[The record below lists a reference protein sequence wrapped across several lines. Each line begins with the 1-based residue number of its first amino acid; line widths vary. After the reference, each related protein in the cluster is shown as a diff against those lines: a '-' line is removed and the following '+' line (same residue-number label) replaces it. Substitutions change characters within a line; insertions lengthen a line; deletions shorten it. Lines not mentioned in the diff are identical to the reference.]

1 MRIVV
6 GVDGGGTS
14 TRAVVLDETG
24 HEMARAEGP
33 GAVAILDDPGAVT
46 AAVVSVVTRA
56 LEDADVTLPVALL
69 WAGLSGAGREDVQ
82 AAVRGSLME
91 ADLAERV
98 LVGTDVEAAF
108 SDAFPLAEPGILL
121 IAGTGS
127 IVWARSPRGAMISVG
142 GWGQHM
148 GDEGSGYW
156 VGREALRSVAAAA
169 DRRGP
174 ETELTGKALGHSGGQ
189 EPGDLI
195 AWAAAASKSDIAAL
209 APIVAQV
216 ADAGDGVAERILSEA
231 VEELV
236 AHITAVVERSG
247 PSQSRPTLCFWGGLV
262 WKGGPL
268 NTRLRDAVQGLGLDM
283 SDRDLD
289 PPAGAARMALSELG
303 GTP

>member
-108 SDAFPLAEPGILL
+108 
-121 IAGTGS
+121 
-127 IVWARSPRGAMISVG
+127 
-142 GWGQHM
+142 
-148 GDEGSGYW
+148 
-156 VGREALRSVAAAA
+156 
-169 DRRGP
+169 
-174 ETELTGKALGHSGGQ
+174 
-189 EPGDLI
+189 
-195 AWAAAASKSDIAAL
+195 
-209 APIVAQV
+209 
-216 ADAGDGVAERILSEA
+216 
-231 VEELV
+231 
-236 AHITAVVERSG
+236 
-247 PSQSRPTLCFWGGLV
+247 
-262 WKGGPL
+262 
-268 NTRLRDAVQGLGLDM
+268 
-283 SDRDLD
+283 
-289 PPAGAARMALSELG
+289 
-303 GTP
+303 